1 MADTSQEKS
10 EQPTA
15 KRKNKA
21 RDEGQVANSK
31 ELNTTVMLLAAAAS
45 LLVLGGGIVDQLQSI
60 LRSSFTLEREV
71 MLDPAMLHALLQLRI
86 SQALLVLLPLFAI
99 LTVAAIIGPV
109 SLGAG
114 HFARKKLAPKLKNLN
129 PISGLKRI
137 FSTRGLMELGKAF
150 AKFMLVAPI
159 ALVLLWQ
166 LSGSL
171 LSLGYQPL
179 EQGVRH
185 AGYILAWA
193 FLLLSAILI
202 LIALVDV
209 PFQIW
214 KHQKDLRMT
223 KQEVK
228 DEHRNSEGKP
238 EVKRKIRQVQFEM
251 SQRRMM
257 GQIPQADV
265 VVTNPTHY
273 AVALQYDQA
282 GMRAPRVVA
291 KGMNLIADEIRTRAE
306 EAKVPLF
313 SAPPLARALYY
324 TTPLDQEIPAGLYVA
339 VAHILAYI
347 YKLRTAD
354 AEGYTP
360 EPPTDL
366 PVPDELLRRAPR
378 SESF

>member
-15 KRKNKA
+15 KRKQKA
-21 RDEGQVANSK
+21 RDKGQVASSK
-31 ELNTTVMLLAAAAS
+31 ELNTTVMLLAAAGS
-45 LLVLGGGIVDQLQSI
+45 LLILGAGIIERLRTI
-60 LRSSFTLEREV
+60 LHDSFILERAV
-71 MLDPAMLHALLQLRI
+71 VFDPGRLYALLQLRMTE
-86 SQALLVLLPLFAI
+86 ALLTLVPLFAI
-99 LTVAAIIGPV
+99 LLVAAVIGPL

-114 HFARKKLAPKLKNLN
+114 PVAQQKLVPKFSNLN

-137 FSTRGLMELGKAF
+137 FSTRGLMELGKAL

-159 ALVLLWQ
+159 AFVLLWQ

-171 LSLGYQPL
+171 LGLGYQPL
-179 EQGVRH
+179 EQGLRQ

-193 FLLLSAILI
+193 FLLLSAMLI

-228 DEHRNSEGKP
+228 DENKDTEGKP
-238 EVKRKIRQVQFEM
+238 EVKRKIRQVQYEM
-251 SQRRMM
+251 SQHRMM
-257 GQIPQADV
+257 AKVPQADV
-265 VVTNPTHY
+265 VVTNPTHF
-273 AVALQYDQA
+273 AVALQYDQG
-282 GMRAPRVVA
+282 GMRAPKVVA
-291 KGMNLIADEIRTRAE
+291 KGMNLIADEIRARAE
-306 EAKVPLF
+306 DAKVPLF
-313 SAPPLARALYY
+313 EAPPLARALYY
-324 TTPLDQEIPAGLYVA
+324 STPLDREIPADLYVA
-339 VAHILAYI
+339 VAQVLAYI

-354 AEGYTP
+354 TENYTP

-366 PVPDELLRRAPR
+366 PVPDEFLRGA
-378 SESF
+378 SL

>member
-1 MADTSQEKS
+1 MSDTSQEKS

-15 KRKNKA
+15 KRKQKA
-21 RDEGQVANSK
+21 RDKGQIASSK
-31 ELNTTVMLLAAAAS
+31 ELNTTLILLVASGS
-45 LLVLGGGIVDQLQSI
+45 LLVLGAGIVERLRAI
-60 LRSSFTLEREV
+60 LDESFTLERAIV
-71 MLDPAMLHALLQLRI
+71 FDPSMLYALLQLRMTE
-86 SQALLVLLPLFAI
+86 ALLTLVPLFAI
-99 LTVAAIIGPV
+99 LVVAALIGPI

-114 HFARKKLAPKLKNLN
+114 PIAKQKLVPKFSNLN

-137 FSTRGLMELGKAF
+137 FSSRGLMELGKAL

-159 ALVLLWQ
+159 AFALLWQ
-166 LSGSL
+166 LSGFL
-171 LSLGYQPL
+171 LGLGYQPL
-179 EQGVRH
+179 EQGLRQ

-193 FLLLSAILI
+193 FLLLSATLI

-228 DEHRNSEGKP
+228 DENKDTEGKP

-257 GQIPQADV
+257 AQVPQADV
-265 VVTNPTHY
+265 VVTNPTHF
-273 AVALQYDQA
+273 AVALKYDQE
-282 GMRAPRVVA
+282 GMRAPKVVA

-306 EAKVPLF
+306 DAKVPVF
-313 SAPPLARALYY
+313 AAPPLARALYY
-324 TTPLDQEIPAGLYVA
+324 STPLDQEIPAGLYVA
-339 VAHILAYI
+339 VAQVLAYV
-347 YKLRTAD
+347 YKLRTA
-354 AEGYTP
+354 ETENYPP

-366 PVPDELLRRAPR
+366 PVPDELLRGTPP
-378 SESF
+378 